1 VVDKTLNYSIIKNMN
16 ILLTGKKGRSTISN
30 NNDIS
35 DLKSEENL
43 QEVIVEFFDFLIAM
57 GADLP
62 DEVLDML
69 DEYDGSD

>member
-1 VVDKTLNYSIIKNMN
+1 MN

-30 NNDIS
+30 NIDIS

>member
-30 NNDIS
+30 NIDIS

>member
-1 VVDKTLNYSIIKNMN
+1 VVDKTLNYSIIKNIN

-30 NNDIS
+30 NIDIS

>member
-1 VVDKTLNYSIIKNMN
+1 MN
-16 ILLTGKKGRSTISN
+16 ILLKGKKGRSTISN
-30 NNDIS
+30 NIDIS
-35 DLKSEENL
+35 DLRSEENL

-69 DEYDGSD
+69 DEYDGSN

>member
-1 VVDKTLNYSIIKNMN
+1 MVDKTLNYSIIKNMN

-30 NNDIS
+30 NIDIS